1 MIAIFAVYYHLGITA
16 RIDDVE
22 TLNEDIM
29 KPNNLAL
36 AALACGVLV
45 CGSPFSAAATSNTP
59 ALVSEKNL
67 SWQLPYKPLDFVQ
80 SVDGTRLF
88 VLTES
93 RILIYE
99 PNGTLKGSIPV
110 DKGVTA
116 IDTDARGE
124 NVFFINSDAKT
135 FTSLSVDFVVEIDT
149 AGSPFM
155 GSADAPVTI
164 AVFTDFE

>member
-1 MIAIFAVYYHLGITA
+1 MHS

-29 KPNNLAL
+29 RSKYSVL
-36 AALACGVLV
+36 AALAFGVLV
-45 CGSPFSAAATSNTP
+45 LSPPLSSTAASDAP
-59 ALVSEKNL
+59 ALVSEKNI
-67 SWQLPYKPLDFVQ
+67 SWQIPYKPLDFVQ

-88 VLTES
+88 VLTDNS
-93 RILIYE
+93 RVLIYD

-124 NVFFINSDAKT
+124 NIFLIDSSAKT

>member
-1 MIAIFAVYYHLGITA
+1 MRSKYSV
-16 RIDDVE
+16 
-22 TLNEDIM
+22 
-29 KPNNLAL
+29 L
-36 AALACGVLV
+36 AAVALGVLV
-45 CGSPFSAAATSNTP
+45 LSPPPASMAASNSP
-59 ALVSEKNL
+59 DLVSEKTI
-67 SWQLPYKPLDFVQ
+67 SWQIPYKPLDFVQ

-88 VLTES
+88 VLTENN
-93 RILIYE
+93 RVLIYE

-124 NVFFINSDAKT
+124 NVFLINSSANT

-149 AGSPFM
+149 AGSPTM
-155 GSADAPVTI
+155 GSAEAPVTI